1 MMNEGGRPEQ
11 TFLLKDKQPCAAE
24 DAEQIVQTGLKTHTT
39 AVLVHPD
46 YLNPSSW
53 SRTLER
59 QGCRIPNDLSMITIG
74 GCTRRLTALQSSARA
89 LAIAALRLQVRRI
102 QDPNQRIEHVCIE
115 PALIDRGSAAD
126 MTDE

>member
-53 SRTLER
+53 SRPWKDR
-59 QGCRIPNDLSMITIG
+59 AAASPTIY
-74 GCTRRLTALQSSARA
+74 
-89 LAIAALRLQVRRI
+89 
-102 QDPNQRIEHVCIE
+102 P
-115 PALIDRGSAAD
+115 
-126 MTDE
+126 

>member
-1 MMNEGGRPEQ
+1 
-11 TFLLKDKQPCAAE
+11 
-24 DAEQIVQTGLKTHTT
+24 
-39 AVLVHPD
+39 
-46 YLNPSSW
+46 
-53 SRTLER
+53 
-59 QGCRIPNDLSMITIG
+59 MITIG

-102 QDPNQRIEHVCIE
+102 QDPDQRIEHVYIE